1 MPVEPIGQPI
11 AIGGVVAS
19 LQFAVSLHLTA
30 IENYQTQS
38 AHFGRWGYS
47 KLAAQYAEDAE
58 EERGHLDAL
67 LKRLEYYDV
76 QPTYNHE
83 QPSWP
88 RHDFEGILASNYDLE
103 AETANAERAAILAC
117 RNVGDEQ
124 SALVFAANLAGSEE
138 SIAAIEATQKVLEQI
153 GLDNYLANQV

>member
-1 MPVEPIGQPI
+1 MPLEPVSHPI
-11 AIGGVVAS
+11 AVGGVVAS
-19 LQFAVSLHLTA
+19 LQLGVSLHMTA
-30 IENYQTQS
+30 IENYQTQA
-38 AHFGRWGYS
+38 AHFARWGYAKLGS
-47 KLAAQYAEDAE
+47 KYAEDAE

-76 QPTYNHE
+76 QPSYSHE

-103 AETANAERAAILAC
+103 TAAANAERAAVVAC

-124 SALVFAANLAGSEE
+124 SALIFAANLAGSEA
-138 SIAAIEATQKVLEQI
+138 SIAEIEATQRILEQI

>member
-1 MPVEPIGQPI
+1 MPVEPVSHPI
-11 AIGGVVAS
+11 AVGGVVAS
-19 LQFAVSLHLTA
+19 LQLSVSLHMTA
-30 IENYQTQS
+30 VENYQTQA
-38 AHFGRWGYS
+38 AHLGRWGYA
-47 KLAAQYAEDAE
+47 KLAAKCAEDAAE
-58 EERGHLDAL
+58 ESGHLDAL

-76 QPTYNHE
+76 QPTYVHE

-88 RHDFEGILASNYDLE
+88 RHDFEGILASDYDLE
-103 AETANAERAAILAC
+103 TETANAERAAIVAC

-138 SIAAIEATQKVLEQI
+138 SIAAIESTQKVIEQI